1 MHTSSGKVPVLTIK
15 TERRYG
21 RIVRQ
26 PDGSLVRIETT
37 EHVVRYQAMPEDA
50 GDRPFGLGFEQRVVA
65 GGAHA
70 AWRRHRCAG
79 TDTADPGARAAA
91 GPSHTRRQRARTSMT
106 TERARLLVVDD
117 DAELRELAQAYLKQ
131 QGFDVETVADG
142 GEMDTALASHA
153 FDLIILDLMLP
164 GEDGLSIAKRLKGQ
178 LNVPIIIV
186 SAQGEDVDRIVG
198 LEIGADDYIAKPFNP
213 RELLARI
220 RAVLR
225 RAQNRPAAEPE
236 TVTRFGAFELDLN
249 AHRLTRDGKAVPLTS
264 GEFDLLVILVAH
276 PNKVLDRDRLLDLLT
291 GAERSPFDRSID
303 VRVTRL
309 RGKIEQNPSEP
320 VYIKTI
326 WGKGY
331 MFCPE
336 GA

>member
-1 MHTSSGKVPVLTIK
+1 MNN
-15 TERRYG
+15 
-21 RIVRQ
+21 
-26 PDGSLVRIETT
+26 
-37 EHVVRYQAMPEDA
+37 
-50 GDRPFGLGFEQRVVA
+50 
-65 GGAHA
+65 
-70 AWRRHRCAG
+70 
-79 TDTADPGARAAA
+79 
-91 GPSHTRRQRARTSMT
+91 
-106 TERARLLVVDD
+106 ERARLLVVDD
-117 DAELRELAQAYLKQ
+117 DAELRELAQAYLQQ

-142 GEMDTALASHA
+142 ARMDAALAAHS

-225 RAQNRPAAEPE
+225 RAKNRTAAVPE
-236 TVTRFGAFELDLN
+236 TVTRFGAFELDMN
-249 AHRLTRDGKAVPLTS
+249 AHRLTREGKSVSLTS

-331 MFCPE
+331 MFCPD

>member
-1 MHTSSGKVPVLTIK
+1 MS
-15 TERRYG
+15 
-21 RIVRQ
+21 
-26 PDGSLVRIETT
+26 
-37 EHVVRYQAMPEDA
+37 
-50 GDRPFGLGFEQRVVA
+50 
-65 GGAHA
+65 
-70 AWRRHRCAG
+70 
-79 TDTADPGARAAA
+79 
-91 GPSHTRRQRARTSMT
+91 

-131 QGFDVETVADG
+131 QGFDVDTVADG
-142 GEMDTALASHA
+142 AEMDTALATRT

-164 GEDGLSIAKRLKGQ
+164 GEDGLSIAKRIKGQ

-225 RAQNRPAAEPE
+225 RAQNRPAATEPE
-236 TVTRFGAFELDLN
+236 KVTRFGPFELDIN
-249 AHRLTRDGKAVPLTS
+249 AHRLTRDGKAVALTS

-276 PNKVLDRDRLLDLLT
+276 PNRVLDRDRLLDLLT

-320 VYIKTI
+320 IYIRTI